1 MEDVYVILVEKYQQK
16 EAYVLQNVYLN
27 FEQARIAARLEFN
40 NMYNNYMHFNMDNA
54 LPFNVGEDYFE
65 VEDLFSV
72 SISKRKVI

>member
-16 EAYVLQNVYLN
+16 ETYVFHNVYLS

-40 NMYNNYMHFNMDNA
+40 RIYNSYMHFNMDNA
-54 LPFNVGEDYFE
+54 LPFDIGENYFE